1 MCLLLVMVDRMINF
15 VQLMAMSPIVIPLVL
30 VQLIK
35 LVDKLSMTETALEKI
50 MAVTCSYN
58 SENNSIKWLV
68 S

>member
-1 MCLLLVMVDRMINF
+1 MCLLLIMVDRMINF
-15 VQLMAMSPIVIPLVL
+15 VQLMAMSPVVIPLVL

-35 LVDKLSMTETALEKI
+35 LVDKLSTALEKI

-58 SENNSIKWLV
+58 SENKSIKWLV

>member
-1 MCLLLVMVDRMINF
+1 MCLLLIMVDRMINF
-15 VQLMAMSPIVIPLVL
+15 VQLMAMSPVVIPLVL

-58 SENNSIKWLV
+58 SENKSIKWLV